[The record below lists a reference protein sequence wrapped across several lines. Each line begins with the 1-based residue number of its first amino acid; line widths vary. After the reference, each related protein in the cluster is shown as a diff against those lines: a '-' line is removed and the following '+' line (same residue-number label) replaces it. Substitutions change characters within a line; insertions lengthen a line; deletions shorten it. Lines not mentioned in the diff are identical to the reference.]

1 MSPQSSELRRDDAC
15 LHRRS
20 SAFIGGP
27 TLLLR
32 PCRGLVCLVAL
43 LVQVAG
49 CTRALPPDI
58 AEFKAPSTSV
68 TELPEIVVAGEGG
81 EPAPI
86 VAEAPKPA
94 APPEA
99 PKPKPV
105 ATAPAEAPPPAVE
118 AEKAE
123 PTAPTIVGTWRVTE
137 MSHGGQ
143 QMPGMSEMQTTLTFA
158 EDGTLAMNMSHPQ
171 MPEPQSKSG
180 TYSISGDQLTITMD
194 GDSKTGPY
202 TLDGNQLT
210 IEIEQAKL
218 VMTRT

>member
-1 MSPQSSELRRDDAC
+1 MSQ
-15 LHRRS
+15 RS
-20 SAFIGGP
+20 SALAHDEVRTHQRSSVCICGSAF
-27 TLLLR
+27 LLR
-32 PCRGLVCLVAL
+32 PWCGLLCLVAL

-58 AEFKAPSTSV
+58 PEFKPPRSSV
-68 TELPEIVVAGEGG
+68 TELPEIVVASEGG
-81 EPAPI
+81 EPAPV

-99 PKPKPV
+99 PKPKAV

-118 AEKAE
+118 EEKAE
-123 PTAPTIVGTWRVTE
+123 PTAATIVGTWRVTE

-143 QMPGMSEMQTTLTFA
+143 PMPQMSEMQMTFTFA
-158 EDGTLAMNMSHPQ
+158 EDGTLAMKITHPQ

-180 TYSISGDQLTITMD
+180 TYSVSGNQLTITME
-194 GDSKTGPY
+194 GESKTGPY
-202 TLDGNQLT
+202 TLDGNSLT